1 VATKPNE
8 GTTEPEVSFD
18 ALAADL
24 QRLRREAG
32 DVSYAEV
39 AARIAARRESE
50 GMSAGAARV
59 ARSTV
64 FDVFRPGRRRVN
76 PDLVREVALALGEDE
91 ESAAQ
96 WRRRSLDARQT
107 VAHNDGRVAPAPD
120 ARVAPAPQV
129 PPAAHGPGEGA
140 LRVALVVAVLVGC
153 TGLNLFGAA
162 VVRRW
167 ELPIF
172 LDMIGTATAAF
183 AVGPWY
189 GALVGVT
196 TNVLGGIVLGPENL
210 LFAVVN
216 VTGGVVWGYGIRR
229 FAGTIPRFVVLNVAV
244 ALACTLVAV
253 PVNVLYDGNGGHL
266 SDAVIAATRDA
277 EGLWAAVFSANLP
290 ASLADKLISGFLAL
304 ACARLLGP
312 FHLRDPQPPLLSPQ
326 GGTSARFA

>member
-1 VATKPNE
+1 MPNE
-8 GTTEPEVSFD
+8 GATEPEVSFD
-18 ALAADL
+18 VLAADL

-32 DVSYAEV
+32 DISYAEI

-50 GMSAGAARV
+50 GMSAGAARI

-76 PDLVREVALALGEDE
+76 ADLVREVALALGEDE
-91 ESAAQ
+91 QSAAQ
-96 WRRRSLDARQT
+96 WRQRSLDARGSLT
-107 VAHNDGRVAPAPD
+107 ADVPAAPAPAPTPVAPA
-120 ARVAPAPQV
+120 V
-129 PPAAHGPGEGA
+129 HGPGEGA
-140 LRVALVVAVLVGC
+140 LRVALLVAVLVGC

-167 ELPIF
+167 DLPIF

-183 AVGPWY
+183 ALGPWY

-196 TNVLGGIVLGPENL
+196 TNVLGGIILGPENV

-216 VTGGVVWGYGIRR
+216 VTGAVVWGYGIRR
-229 FAGTIPRFVVLNVAV
+229 SARTIPRFVVLNVAV
-244 ALACTLVAV
+244 AFACTLVAV

-266 SDAVIAATRDA
+266 SDAVIAAMRDA
-277 EGLWAAVFSANLP
+277 EGLWAAAFSANLP
-290 ASLADKLISGFLAL
+290 VSVGDKVIAGFLAL

-312 FHLRDPQPPLLSPQ
+312 FRLREPQPPLLVPGGGSPAHR
-326 GGTSARFA
+326 TRMTA